1 MKTCA
6 LCRKEFEKEEPA
18 VLTMTALGNPKY
30 LCEDCEKDLDEA
42 TLARDPRVISD
53 AMERIG
59 AKLVRENNSDKL
71 VLDTVD
77 GLLREA
83 RERAELIESGDY
95 DFESDAEEDELDD
108 VPDELKESEE
118 DKARDEAEA
127 KAAKKADKI
136 VNVVCI
142 AAVLAACGYLV
153 YRLITFFAR

>member
-6 LCRKEFEKEEPA
+6 LCRKEFEKDEPA

-30 LCEDCEKDLDEA
+30 LCEDCERDLDEA
-42 TLARDPRVISD
+42 TLSHEPKAISE
-53 AMERIG
+53 AIERIG

-77 GLLREA
+77 NIISGA

-95 DFESDAEEDELDD
+95 DFESDAAEEELDD

-118 DKARDEAEA
+118 DRARDEAEA
-127 KAAKKADKI
+127 ETAKKVDKV
-136 VNVVCI
+136 VNIICI
-142 AAVLAACGYLV
+142 AAVIAAVGYLV